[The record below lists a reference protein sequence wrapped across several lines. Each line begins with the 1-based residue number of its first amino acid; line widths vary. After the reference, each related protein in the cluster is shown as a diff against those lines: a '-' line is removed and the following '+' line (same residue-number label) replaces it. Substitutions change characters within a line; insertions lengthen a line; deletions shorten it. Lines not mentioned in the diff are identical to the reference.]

1 MSSSLNV
8 RVALSHP
15 SIPASTYMEG
25 PLYAVLDLAP
35 TAAPSAGGLRP
46 PLNIVI
52 VVDDSATMHHFQ
64 LTDEER
70 EYWLGLA
77 ISRDEMERG
86 QADESD
92 AIYWTGQTLSEMQ
105 TTARKPMAL
114 AVEAI
119 KNLLVTLQ
127 PTDHV
132 AVVAFADRVHTV
144 FSAQDWATFPDNC
157 LQQMDLLREQRL
169 PADIGT
175 GTYMAESLRQ
185 AADYLKQNAE
195 VSGVNRLIVI
205 SDGIVQDPDAT
216 LASIAAIQAEGYAI
230 ATIGVG
236 DDFDEEFL
244 TRVADN
250 SRGEYRYAADIAQIT
265 DCLHQEMTTLEAVS
279 VTDCYIAVR
288 GLEGTVVQEVYQ
300 IRPSMSLFDEVFT
313 EGEWLRA
320 RVGDVSGAAPTAVLV
335 QLAPPLL
342 PPGERAIAEVQLTW
356 IDAGTRSSAGTESAL
371 VSATATDDAA
381 RSGQADR
388 DVMDMVDRFH
398 IYKYEREAQR
408 AAERGDLERAREKLG
423 AATRQLHQIG
433 EDALAA
439 DMEQQIAS
447 LGHSAG
453 DPTRAKRI
461 KATTRR
467 LGSAPPDVPA
477 PPA

>member
-15 SIPASTYMEG
+15 SVPSSTYMEG
-25 PLYAVLDLAP
+25 PLYAVLDLSP
-35 TAAPSAGGLRP
+35 TAAPSNGDARP

-52 VVDDSATMHHFQ
+52 VLDDSASMHHFQ

-70 EYWLGLA
+70 EYWMGLA

-105 TTARKPMAL
+105 TTARTPMAL

-119 KNLLVTLQ
+119 KNLLVTLH

-132 AVVAFADRVHTV
+132 SVVAFADRVHTV
-144 FSAQDWATFPDNC
+144 FSTHDWETFPDNC
-157 LQQMDLLREQRL
+157 LQQMDLVREQRL
-169 PADIGT
+169 PVDIGT
-175 GTYMAESLRQ
+175 GTYMAEALRQ
-185 AADYLKQNAE
+185 AADYLKQN
-195 VSGVNRLIVI
+195 VLGSGISRLILI
-205 SDGIVQDPDAT
+205 SDGIVQDADAT
-216 LASIAAIQAEGYAI
+216 LANITSIQADGFAI

-244 TRVADN
+244 TQVADN
-250 SRGEYRYAADIAQIT
+250 SRGEYRYAADIAEIT
-265 DCLHQEMTTLEAVS
+265 DCLHQEMTTLEAIS

-288 GLEGTVVQEVYQ
+288 GLDGTVVQEIYQ

-320 RVGDVSGAAPTAVLV
+320 RIGDVSGAAPSAVLV
-335 QLAPPLL
+335 QIAPSLL
-342 PPGERAIAEVQLTW
+342 PPGQHDLAEVQLTW
-356 IDAGTRSSAGTESAL
+356 FDAGTHSSAGME
-371 VSATATDDAA
+371 TAKLSVTTTDDAA
-381 RSGQADR
+381 EYSRTDPNVT
-388 DVMDMVDRFH
+388 DLVDRFN

-433 EDALAA
+433 EEALAS

-447 LGHSAG
+447 LGQAG
-453 DPTRAKRI
+453 ADPTRAKRI

-467 LGSAPPDVPA
+467 LGSTPPG
-477 PPA
+477 

>member
-15 SIPASTYMEG
+15 SVPASTYMEG
-25 PLYAVLDLAP
+25 PFYAILDLTPA
-35 TAAPSAGGLRP
+35 AAPSAGDARP

-52 VVDDSATMHHFQ
+52 VVDDSASMHHFQ

-70 EYWLGLA
+70 EYWMGLA

-105 TTARKPMAL
+105 TTARTPMAL

-144 FSAQDWATFPDNC
+144 FSAHDWATFPDNC

-169 PADIGT
+169 PSDVGT

-185 AADYLKQNAE
+185 AADYLKQNTLG
-195 VSGVNRLIVI
+195 SGISRLIVI
-205 SDGIVQDPDAT
+205 SDGIVQDPEAT
-216 LASIAAIQAEGYAI
+216 LASITAIQADGIAI

-236 DDFDEEFL
+236 NDFDEEFL
-244 TRVADN
+244 TQVADN
-250 SRGEYRYAADIAQIT
+250 SRGEYRYAADIAEIT
-265 DCLHQEMTTLEAVS
+265 ECLHQEMTTLEAIS
-279 VTDCYIAVR
+279 VTDCYVALR
-288 GLEGTVVQEVYQ
+288 GLEGTVVQEIYQ
-300 IRPSMSLFDEVFT
+300 IRPSMSLFDEVYT

-320 RVGDVSGAAPTAVLV
+320 RVGDVSGAAPSTILV
-335 QLAPPLL
+335 QIAPPLL
-342 PPGERAIAEVQLTW
+342 PPGQHVIAEVQLTW
-356 IDAGTRSSAGTESAL
+356 SDAGTHSNAGTESTTIS
-371 VSATATDDAA
+371 VATTDDAA
-381 RSGQADR
+381 QFSQTDQNVT
-388 DVMDMVDRFH
+388 DLVDRFN
-398 IYKYEREAQR
+398 IYKFEREAQR
-408 AAERGDLERAREKLG
+408 AAERGDMEKAREKLG
-423 AATRQLHQIG
+423 AATRQLHLIG

-447 LGHSAG
+447 LGQSSA

-467 LGSAPPDVPA
+467 LGSAPPG
-477 PPA
+477 

>member
-15 SIPASTYMEG
+15 SVPASTYMEG

-35 TAAPSAGGLRP
+35 TVAPSVGNARP
-46 PLNIVI
+46 PLNIVV

-132 AVVAFADRVHTV
+132 SVVAFADRVHTV
-144 FSAQDWATFPDNC
+144 FSAQDWATFPDTC
-157 LQQMDLLREQRL
+157 LAQMDLLREQRL
-169 PADIGT
+169 PVDIGT

-185 AADYLKQNAE
+185 AAGYLKQNALG
-195 VSGVNRLIVI
+195 SGVNRLIVI
-205 SDGIVQDPDAT
+205 SDGIVQDQEAT
-216 LASIAAIQAEGYAI
+216 LDSIGAIQADGYAI

-250 SRGEYRYAADIAQIT
+250 SRGEYRYAADSAEIT
-265 DCLHQEMTTLEAVS
+265 DCLHQEMSTLEAIS
-279 VTDCYIAVR
+279 VTDCYVAVR
-288 GLEGTVVQEVYQ
+288 GLEGAVVQELFQ
-300 IRPSMSLFDEVFT
+300 IRPSMSLFDEVYT
-313 EGEWLRA
+313 EGEWTRA
-320 RVGDVSGAAPTAVLV
+320 RIGDVSGAAPTAVLV

-342 PPGERAIAEVQLTW
+342 SPGEHAVAEAQLTW
-356 IDAGTRSSAGTESAL
+356 FEAGAHSGAGTESAPIS
-371 VSATATDDAA
+371 VTATDDAA
-381 RSGQADR
+381 QLAQADP
-388 DVMDMVDRFH
+388 DVMDLVDRFN
-398 IYKYEREAQR
+398 IYKFEREAQR

-423 AATRQLHQIG
+423 AATRQLHRIG
-433 EDALAA
+433 EEALAA

-447 LGHSAG
+447 LGQSAG

-467 LGSAPPDVPA
+467 LGSAPPNVTS
-477 PPA
+477 PPV

>member
-15 SIPASTYMEG
+15 SVPASTYMEG
-25 PLYAVLDLAP
+25 PLYAVLDLTP
-35 TAAPSAGGLRP
+35 TSASSAGDARP

-52 VVDDSATMHHFQ
+52 VVDASASMHHFQ

-92 AIYWTGQTLSEMQ
+92 AIYWTGQTLAEMQ
-105 TTARKPMAL
+105 TTARTPMAL

-144 FSAQDWATFPDNC
+144 FSVNDWATFPDNC

-169 PADIGT
+169 PVDIGT

-185 AADYLKQNAE
+185 AADYLQQNTLG
-195 VSGVNRLIVI
+195 SGISRLILI

-216 LASIAAIQAEGYAI
+216 LANITTIQSNGFAI

-244 TRVADN
+244 TQVADN
-250 SRGEYRYAADIAQIT
+250 SRGEYRYAADIAEIT
-265 DCLHQEMTTLEAVS
+265 DCLHQEMTTLEAIS

-288 GLEGTVVQEVYQ
+288 GLDGTVIQELYQ

-320 RVGDVSGAAPTAVLV
+320 RIGDVSGAAPSAVLV

-342 PPGERAIAEVQLTW
+342 PPGRHDIAEVQLTW
-356 IDAGTRSSAGTESAL
+356 FDTGARTNAGTESVML
-371 VSATATDDAA
+371 PVTTTDDATEY
-381 RSGQADR
+381 SQTDPNVT
-388 DVMDMVDRFH
+388 DLVDRFNV
-398 IYKYEREAQR
+398 YKYEREAQR

-433 EDALAA
+433 EEALAA

-447 LGHSAG
+447 LGQSGA

-467 LGSAPPDVPA
+467 LGSTPPG
-477 PPA
+477 